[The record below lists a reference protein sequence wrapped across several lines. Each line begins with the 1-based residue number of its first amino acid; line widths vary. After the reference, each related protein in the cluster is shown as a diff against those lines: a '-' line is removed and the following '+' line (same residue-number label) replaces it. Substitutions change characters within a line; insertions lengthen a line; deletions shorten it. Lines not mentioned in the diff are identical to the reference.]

1 MQETQ
6 DHAQLAHRNNVSDAH
21 IPKQRSSVFVRGETL
36 KPSLDTMSETSQ
48 VMNPSQ
54 GDSGYS
60 GPADVAASSGF
71 TWAKRRKEDVVS
83 TISDGSKSKISALDP
98 SFAKSSY
105 TTKKENHLL
114 CRAVANS
121 VESAKHAM
129 KKKPQRRLDRQ
140 DSFSSSVT
148 SRQNSVSS
156 SVTYHSPEMSPASS
170 QKDETDALSPKSNAV
185 IDLN

>member
-6 DHAQLAHRNNVSDAH
+6 DHTQLALRNNVSDAH
-21 IPKQRSSVFVRGETL
+21 IPKRRSSVFVRGETL
-36 KPSLDTMSETSQ
+36 KPSLDTMSETSR

-60 GPADVAASSGF
+60 GPAEVAASSGF

-129 KKKPQRRLDRQ
+129 KKQQRRLHRP
-140 DSFSSSVT
+140 DSFG
-148 SRQNSVSS
+148 S
-156 SVTYHSPEMSPASS
+156 SVTYHSPDMSPASS

-185 IDLN
+185 IGLNRHVFYHNC

>member
-1 MQETQ
+1 
-6 DHAQLAHRNNVSDAH
+6 
-21 IPKQRSSVFVRGETL
+21 VRGETL

-60 GPADVAASSGF
+60 GPAEVSGSSGF
-71 TWAKRRKEDVVS
+71 TWAKRRKEDATS

-105 TTKKENHLL
+105 VTKKENDLL

-121 VESAKHAM
+121 IESAKHAM
-129 KKKPQRRLDRQ
+129 KKQQRRLARP
-140 DSFSSSVT
+140 DSFDSSDA
-148 SRQNSVSS
+148 
-156 SVTYHSPEMSPASS
+156 YHSPDTLPVFS
-170 QKDETDALSPKSNAV
+170 QKEESDGFSPKSNAGDKSRGEHIEFSGPLLSQPHKFDELLHKNEGHIRRTV
-185 IDLN
+185 RRSRFERD